1 MLLSLTALASAVLL
15 AAPLSSESLPQV
27 QAPIT
32 QTSTFAVASS
42 VAPAATRTKAKEAE
56 KQGKTAGLPV
66 RLKTADKKELA
77 AHYFAPKK
85 SKKKVPGVLLI
96 HDQGADSKDLQV
108 LAKALAKKQMGVL
121 LLELRGHGANAVKDY
136 DWSKADEK
144 QRKSMWAFASKDL
157 DAAAEFLG
165 KRKELHH
172 SKLII
177 VGHGRGCALAASH
190 AIEDRNTLAT
200 VFIQPAEKVYDFE
213 LEKALVDM
221 DGIPTLIL
229 CGKQSLKDMIKA
241 KNASAPKNADDSM
254 VEVSSLKS
262 KPKKVLEDKRLS
274 KYMTAWLAQQI

>member
-1 MLLSLTALASAVLL
+1 MLLGLTALASTFFLVL
-15 AAPLSSESLPQV
+15 
-27 QAPIT
+27 PIT
-32 QTSTFAVASS
+32 SDTLPEQQ
-42 VAPAATRTKAKEAE
+42 APAARVSALAMAAPASPATTKEKGAE
-56 KQGKTAGLPV
+56 EKNKDAGLPV
-66 RLKTADKKELA
+66 RLKTDDKKELTA
-77 AHYFAPKK
+77 QYYAPKK

-96 HDQGADSKDLQV
+96 HDQGSNCKDLQT
-108 LAKALAKKQMGVL
+108 LAKALAKKHMGVL
-121 LLELRGHGANAVKDY
+121 LLELRGHGVNAAKNY

-177 VGHGRGCALAASH
+177 VGHGRGCALAANH

-200 VFIQPAEKVYDFE
+200 VFIQPAEQVYDFK
-213 LEKALVDM
+213 LKDALVDM

-229 CGKQSLKDMIKA
+229 CGKQTLKDMIKTKEA
-241 KNASAPKNADDSM
+241 CAPKNAEDSL

-262 KPKKVLEDKRLS
+262 KPKKVLKDARLS
-274 KYMTAWLAQQI
+274 KYMTSWIAQQL

>member
-1 MLLSLTALASAVLL
+1 MLLGLTALASTILL
-15 AAPLSSESLPQV
+15 ALPITSESLPQQ
-27 QAPIT
+27 QAPAT
-32 QTSTFAVASS
+32 QASS
-42 VAPAATRTKAKEAE
+42 LALDTPGSPTATPKAKAGD
-56 KQGKTAGLPV
+56 KKNKDAGLPV
-66 RLKTADKKELA
+66 RLKTGDKKELA
-77 AHYFAPKK
+77 AQYYAPKK

-96 HDQGADSKDLQV
+96 HDQGSDSKDLQA
-108 LAKALAKKQMGVL
+108 LAKALSKKHMGVL
-121 LLELRGHGANAVKDY
+121 LLELRGHGVNAEKDY

-157 DAAAEFLG
+157 EAAAEFLG

-177 VGHGRGCALAASH
+177 VGHGKGCALAANH

-200 VFIQPAEKVYDFE
+200 VFIQPAEQVYDFK
-213 LEKALVDM
+213 LKDALVDM

-241 KNASAPKNADDSM
+241 KNACAPKNAEDSLI
-254 VEVSSLKS
+254 EVSSLKS

-274 KYMTAWLAQQI
+274 KYLTSWIAQQI